1 VSQVGLLAEHGKE
14 DLKNSIYTM
23 MRKLMTNKVAVNFN
37 FKGINRE
44 GTTIKKKKIFLIF
57 YLMILLLVYKVFII

>member
-14 DLKNSIYTM
+14 DLKSSVYAM

-44 GTTIKKKKIFLIF
+44 GTTVKKKKFQNTLSHG
-57 YLMILLLVYKVFII
+57 LVIGT

>member
-14 DLKNSIYTM
+14 DLKSSVYAM

-44 GTTIKKKKIFLIF
+44 GTTIKKKKFQNTLF
-57 YLMILLLVYKVFII
+57 HGLVIGT